1 MQEEAHKGPSK
12 AKRARKAEP
21 GLRQGQSSRQKTALT
36 PEQQIYNKLIV
47 IPGVG
52 PANAELFAKAGYT
65 SVEAVLKTFQ
75 TTCSL
80 NADHFREHLRVRICQ
95 QTTTNPAFLILNW
108 VQYRPSSRDHV
119 AICFSSHLHLS
130 SDYTMLLS
138 WAVTTH
144 KLALHAKLA
153 CLLLAI
159 DSP

>member
-1 MQEEAHKGPSK
+1 MQEEAPKGPSK

-95 QTTTNPAFLILNW
+95 QFTTKSCFPDSELRTISAFKQGARCHLVLITSAL
-108 VQYRPSSRDHV
+108 
-119 AICFSSHLHLS
+119 
-130 SDYTMLLS
+130 
-138 WAVTTH
+138 
-144 KLALHAKLA
+144 KL
-153 CLLLAI
+153 
-159 DSP
+159 